1 MDKHIEEIKKDYS
14 IEKGFFDKIYLTV
27 EETKVIEGMKHKE
40 RNIYLKQNEIAL
52 DDDNLSKNCGKYY
65 KRNYWDISND
75 EILFLINLDNNILLN
90 KINWKSMKNR
100 ITVTID
106 KNLVSWID
114 KKIKDKT
121 FANRSH
127 ALEFLIK
134 RRMDIDK

>member
-90 KINWKSMKNR
+90 KINNHVLSIFWMF
-100 ITVTID
+100 V
-106 KNLVSWID
+106 L
-114 KKIKDKT
+114 
-121 FANRSH
+121 
-127 ALEFLIK
+127 FLICAFIFF
-134 RRMDIDK
+134 RFI